1 MTTTDLDKMQQA
13 GTIVHV
19 LQRHAGER
27 PDALAYHFIES
38 PETGAG
44 PQLTYRQL
52 DERARRVAAYLRQH
66 ANENDRVLLFFPP
79 GLEYIAAFLGCLYAG
94 VIAVPLYPPRRG
106 EKLDRIAHVVRDCG
120 ARFAFGDGEAV
131 AKASEWFSGEMGRA
145 LSAAI
150 SLLSI
155 DAAADVPPIPASD
168 YRRTPADVAF
178 LQYTSGSTGE
188 PKGVA
193 VSHGNLIANQI
204 AIAAGFGSRDDDVC
218 LNWLPLY
225 HDMGLIGTTLHPL
238 FYGYPSHIMSPTAF
252 IKDPLSWLENITRF
266 RATVAG
272 GPDFGYRLCA
282 EHAARSPERV
292 AALDLSSWRIA
303 FNGAEPVQAES
314 MRRFA
319 QIYARARF
327 DPRAFYPCYGLAEAT
342 LFVTGG
348 APGGAFHARAADR
361 FALTL
366 GRLEPQGG
374 AASVELV
381 SSGRCAAGHE
391 LRIVNDL
398 REAAQGE
405 IGEIWVRGP
414 SIPSGYWNKDAVNAD
429 VFRARLAAPD
439 PAPSGFLRTGDL
451 GCVVDGE
458 LFVTGR
464 SKDVVIVNGRN
475 YYPQDLEAAAGAS
488 DPALREGC
496 TAAFSIDG
504 EGDARV
510 VVVQEVDRRF
520 AKTIDVDAAARAI
533 RTAISRA
540 CDVAVDEIVFIQPAS
555 IPKTSSGKI
564 RRRETRARYLDGTL
578 LLVGRDVRSASGAG
592 AASDQDLDALWPQ
605 AARSGA
611 VPADE
616 PAARIVLALR
626 RAVAALTGQT
636 PEAIGADLPLA
647 GAGLNSIGVVR
658 LQGLIEKHLGAQVG
672 LDDLF
677 GASSIAELGAQ
688 IARTDTAAPAAPR
701 ATAGAKEREFALS
714 PNQQQLWFL
723 HQFDPDRHDYNLA
736 LLIECRP
743 ALASDA
749 LEASV
754 ARACARH
761 PILRTRYRA
770 EDSRNVQTVEPT
782 PCVDFAEIDPQGLDD
797 AALIERFGDE
807 ALRPFDLERGAALR
821 IRVAQRDGGRTWLLV
836 NLHHIASDFWS
847 MSQLVEEIVS
857 DASGGEP
864 IADPERDYQ
873 DWCRERDAYTGSAA
887 ALADR
892 QYWRSVLG
900 ENRADSALASVFE
913 PSAQRAEGAADGAPR
928 PVNFR
933 IGETLAKRVE
943 AFARRSGRTLN
954 AVYLAA
960 FQLLLHRRGAA
971 EHLAIGT
978 LAAGRTH
985 WAYARTQGYFVNP
998 LALHTAYRDD
1008 TTFAAFLSQS
1018 ADNLT
1023 AAIAHQAYPFA
1034 HLVNEHASKNRAGRH
1049 PFFQALFVMQ
1059 QSSGRRGTEAFA
1071 IKGVA
1076 AEIEIGSITARSLP
1090 LRSAPSQFDL
1100 ALTMAPAARGIEA
1113 MLEYGETLATR
1124 DQVAAFADEYLQLL
1138 DAVLDA
1144 ADAPLHTIE
1153 PKAAPAAIDA
1163 PAAERAADL
1172 PAAAVPLAQCDSL
1185 IEGFEQQVR
1194 SGPQRV
1200 ALTYGESSLTYR
1212 ELDERATQLARAL
1225 APRMRAD
1232 GPTTAALLLH
1242 RGVDVVV
1249 SILAILKAGGTY
1261 VPLDPHS
1268 PAERLGFILEDAQ
1281 PSVLVTSTAFG
1292 DLLGKLPSVEGRTV
1306 LLVDA
1311 LAEPARDGAHAADRA
1326 PQAARALRRDDCAY
1340 VIFTSGTTG
1349 RPKGVQVTHDNVL
1362 CLFTSSEPEYR
1373 FDERDV
1379 WTLFHS
1385 IAFDISVWEMWGALL
1400 YGGRIV
1406 GVPYEISRSPDEFR
1420 ALCARERV
1428 TVLNQT
1434 PSAFKY
1440 FIAADLRRDD
1450 RLSAL
1455 RLVIFG
1461 GETLVFG
1468 SLKDWFRKYGDAQP
1482 LLVNMY
1488 GITEITVHGT
1498 YRPVTLADLDA
1509 PGSMIGLP
1517 LRDLSIV
1524 LLDED
1529 RKPVVDGEVGEIYVG
1544 GRGVALGYLRNETLT
1559 RERFVDLDI
1568 EPGVGVGRYYK
1579 SGDLARKVGDADY
1592 EYLGRKDQQVKINGF
1607 RIELGE
1613 IEAAL
1618 TRFDGIRDAV
1628 TLASKPHKPRNVVA
1642 PASADGGAGA
1652 ITEIRQLIRAASTPQ
1667 PDDEQTRLVSYIV
1680 CDALPDV
1687 QALYRHLSERIP
1699 DYMMPSAVLPIDAI
1713 PLNQN
1718 GKVDAKALMQRA
1730 DGAIPLRAAYVA
1742 PRTDEEKLLCK
1753 LYAEVLEKPRVGA
1766 NDGFFEL
1773 GGDSI
1778 RIIQLR
1784 SRALKAGLQISVQ
1797 DVFRL
1802 QTPAALAAVT
1812 KISAQLAERPRVAA
1826 FAQTSD
1832 AERRQLPEDAVDAYP
1847 LARLQEGLL
1856 FHSQFGDDIAMYC
1869 DIFEFRLRARYDLRA
1884 FEQALA
1890 ALIERH
1896 PIFRTSF
1903 HLGEFERPLQIVHA
1917 HSAPVVDVFD
1927 YRDVDD
1933 ARRKQRYEAW
1943 LDGEKRRPYDVARA
1957 PLLRFSLHRWT
1968 DDEFVFT
1975 MSFHD
1980 ALLDGW
1986 SESSAV
1992 SEILRNYVS
2001 LVGDGALPQLPE
2013 LHTRFSDYVSLE
2025 QETVADPA
2033 VRAFWEAELEDF
2045 RPTRLAYL
2053 QETHADAGRNPMRF
2067 YAVDVPAALSN
2078 DLKALAARLG
2088 VSLKHVLLAAHASVM
2103 SFVSGESDVVL
2114 AVESNGRLE
2123 DGDGERVLGTHLNV
2137 VPWRVQLGGDTWSEL
2152 VKRIHDK
2159 ESALQAYRRYPYQ
2172 EIQHLK
2178 GNEPLFDVSF
2188 NYTHFHVYEELEQLA
2203 GVSVVDAKAYIQTH
2217 FALRV
2222 EFNQDPFTKHL
2233 TLDLEANLDALPL
2246 ERLVAIGGYFR
2257 RALEAIVASPDEHF
2271 AARTLLGDDEAA
2283 VERRAAAGAL
2293 VERPAGAPGL
2303 YVATFERRASE
2314 WPDRIAAVDA
2324 SRSIGYRALLDASR
2338 TAAAQLRA
2346 RGVRPG
2352 DIVALLADRSI
2363 DYLTAILGL
2372 WRVGAAFV
2380 PLPDGPAE
2388 RIDALLERARAA
2400 HLVVARGHASVAE
2413 RLRSGAARI
2422 ALDALAEPADAAAL
2436 RAPAFEACAD
2446 TLAYVIFTSG
2456 STGEPKGVMIDHGG
2470 MINHIEAKIEDLG
2483 IGAAD
2488 IVSQDA
2494 AATFD
2499 ICVWQFC
2506 APLIAGAQVRIYDD
2520 AVAKDPARLLERVV
2534 ADGVSILEVSPSVL
2548 STMLLVHAAQPD
2560 APALALGASALRWV
2574 VSSGETLQPSLVHQL
2589 RAVHPRVGILN
2600 MWGATETSD
2609 DCTHYKVPFDLDARA
2624 PKISIGRPIKNAA
2637 VYVLDPWGRTV
2648 PAGTPGELYV
2658 GGVCVGL
2665 GYLNDPQR
2673 TAAAYSSREAA
2684 FAGSHRLYRSGD
2696 RGWRAANGELF
2707 FIGRRDNQV
2716 KIRGHRIEIGEVEA
2730 ALNREPSVQEAV
2742 VLALPDA
2749 TGQLSLA
2756 AWAVPADLRALEGA
2770 GATSAWASALRKQV
2784 KLGLPAYMIPDVIV
2798 ALDRLPKNVNGKVDR
2813 KALALPDDAQTCAQ
2827 LEVVAPGNDV
2837 EAFVVDLF
2845 RQILKRP
2852 AVSADWSF
2860 FDIGGNS
2867 LLATQVVSR
2876 ARRHFRIDLP
2886 IRALFEHDTAISF
2899 AAAIAAAQAE
2909 ALREDTIAPQG
2920 RPEHI
2925 PLSFNQERLWF
2936 LDKIDASQRAYGSHF
2951 ALRIDG
2957 PLDVDTLA
2965 WVLQRMTDR
2974 HEILRTRF
2982 ATLDNQP
2989 CQVVAPEM
2997 TFPLAVKDL
3006 SGERA
3011 SSAREAL
3018 DSAIESEL
3026 SRPFRLDAL
3035 PLCSATIYRLSDNE
3049 HVLLWRNHHIIGDGW
3064 SAGVILREI
3073 EQLYPA
3079 RRDGRAAELPPLPI
3093 QFADYA
3099 IWQRRFAQSEP
3110 FKRQLDFWRG
3120 YLDGYAG
3127 VLQLPTDFERP
3138 DQPTFDGRRIAV
3150 ALPAG
3155 LVERVH
3161 AFSRASK
3168 STVFVFLQTALGLLL
3183 SRYAK
3188 QGDLV
3193 LGTAVANRSRIE
3205 TEPLIGFLTNTLPV
3219 RQRFDPSA
3227 SFAAHLARV
3236 RDDVLNVFDSQDVTF
3251 AHLVQMALRE
3261 RDPRVNPLV
3270 QVMFVLQNEDLS
3282 MPQVDG
3288 LRIAPVELDRA
3299 ASILDLLFDLREE
3312 GGAIVGHV
3320 EYNVNLFRE
3329 STIRLLWAHLSN
3341 LIGAIVDG
3349 GDVPVSQLS
3358 SLGDEERRLLTQ
3370 AWRSLQH
3377 GRSEIEFWHRDAA
3390 QTPHWDA
3397 YLEAAERDEMLMSA
3411 YMAISEY

>member
-1 MTTTDLDKMQQA
+1 MTTTDLDKSQQA

-19 LQRHAGER
+19 LQRHADER
-27 PDALAYHFIES
+27 PDALAYHFIEV

-44 PQLTYRQL
+44 PQFTYQQL

-66 ANENDRVLLFFPP
+66 ASENERVLLFFPS

-120 ARFAFGDGEAV
+120 ARYAFGDGEAV
-131 AKASEWFSGEMGRA
+131 AKASEWFSGEMGGA
-145 LSAAI
+145 LAAAI

-155 DAAADVPPIPASD
+155 DAAAAVQPMPASA
-168 YRRTPADVAF
+168 YRRAAADIAF

-204 AIAAGFGSRDDDVC
+204 AIAAGFGSCDGDVC

-238 FYGYPSHIMSPTAF
+238 YHGYPSHIMSPAAF
-252 IKDPLSWLENITRF
+252 IKDPLSWLENVTRF

-282 EHAARSPERV
+282 EHAARSPER
-292 AALDLSSWRIA
+292 AGALDLSSWRIA

-319 QIYARARF
+319 QTFSRVRF
-327 DPRAFYPCYGLAEAT
+327 DSRAFYPCYGLAEAT

-348 APGGAFHARAADR
+348 APGGAFHALAFDR
-361 FALTL
+361 PALTL
-366 GRLEPQGG
+366 GRLEPAGD
-374 AASVELV
+374 AATAELV

-391 LRIVNDL
+391 LRIVNDF
-398 REAAQGE
+398 REAAEGE
-405 IGEIWVRGP
+405 IGEIWVSGP
-414 SIPSGYWNKDAVNAD
+414 SIPSGYWNKDATNAD
-429 VFRARLAAPD
+429 VFRARLAGPG
-439 PAPSGFLRTGDL
+439 PASSGFLRTGDL
-451 GCVVDGE
+451 GCVIDGE

-464 SKDVVIVNGRN
+464 SKDLVIVNGRN
-475 YYPQDLEAAAGAS
+475 YYPQDLEMAAGAS

-504 EGDARV
+504 DGDARV

-520 AKTIDVDAAARAI
+520 VKTIDVDAAARAI
-533 RTAISRA
+533 RTAIARA
-540 CDVAVDEIVFIQPAS
+540 CDVAVDEIVLIQPAS

-578 LLVGRDVRSASGAG
+578 LQVGRDVRSASGAP
-592 AASDQDLDALWPQ
+592 AASGQDLDALWPRI
-605 AARSGA
+605 AGSDAPS
-611 VPADE
+611 VDE
-616 PAARIVLALR
+616 RVTDVVLALR
-626 RAVAALTGQT
+626 RAVALLTRQAT
-636 PEAIGADLPLA
+636 DAIGADLPLA

-658 LQGLIEKHLGAQVG
+658 LQGLIEKHLGAHVG

-677 GASSIAELGAQ
+677 GAASIAELGAQ
-688 IARTDTAAPAAPR
+688 IVRAGAAAPAAPR
-701 ATAGAKEREFALS
+701 AAAGAKEREFALS

-749 LEASV
+749 LQASV

-770 EDSRNVQTVEPT
+770 EDSRNVQTVEPAL
-782 PCVDFAEIDPQGLDD
+782 PVDFVEIDPQGLDD

-807 ALRPFDLERGAALR
+807 ALRPFDLERGSALR
-821 IRVAQRDGGRTWLLV
+821 IRVAQRDGERTWLLV

-857 DASGGEP
+857 EAAGGEP
-864 IADPERDYQ
+864 TADPERDYQ
-873 DWCRERDAYTGSAA
+873 DWCRERDAYARSAA
-887 ALADR
+887 ALEDR
-892 QYWRSVLG
+892 RYWRSVLG
-900 ENRADSALASVFE
+900 ENRADSALGSVFE
-913 PSAQRAEGAADGAPR
+913 PSAEQARGAADVAPS
-928 PVNFR
+928 PVNFQ

-960 FQLLLHRRGAA
+960 FQLLLHRRSGA

-1008 TTFAAFLSQS
+1008 ATFAAFLSQS

-1034 HLVNEHASKNRAGRH
+1034 LLVNEHASKSRADRH

-1059 QSSGRRGTEAFA
+1059 QSNGRHGAEALA
-1071 IKGVA
+1071 IKGVSS
-1076 AEIEIGSITARSLP
+1076 EIEIGPVTARSLP
-1090 LRSAPSQFDL
+1090 LRSAPSQFEL
-1100 ALTMAPAARGIEA
+1100 ALTMAPAERGIEA
-1113 MLEYGETLATR
+1113 MLEYGAALATR
-1124 DQVAAFADEYLQLL
+1124 DRIVAFANEYLQLL
-1138 DAVLDA
+1138 DALLDA
-1144 ADAPLHTIE
+1144 SDAPLRTFE
-1153 PKAAPAAIDA
+1153 LGAAPAAIDA
-1163 PAAERAADL
+1163 PSVARTVDRAAA
-1172 PAAAVPLAQCDSL
+1172 PVPLAQCHSL

-1194 SGPQRV
+1194 SGPERV

-1212 ELDERATQLARAL
+1212 ELDERAARLARSL
-1225 APRMRAD
+1225 APRMRRD
-1232 GPTTAALLLH
+1232 GPTTVAVLLH

-1292 DLLGKLPSVEGRTV
+1292 DLLDKLPSVEDRAV

-1311 LAEPARDGAHAADRA
+1311 PADPTHDAADRA
-1326 PQAARALRRDDCAY
+1326 PTAARALRRDDCAY

-1362 CLFTSSEPEYR
+1362 RLFTSSEPEYR

-1406 GVPYEISRSPDEFR
+1406 GVPYEISRSPDEFH
-1420 ALCARERV
+1420 ALCAREHV

-1440 FIAADLRRDD
+1440 FIAADLRRSD

-1482 LLVNMY
+1482 RLVNMY

-1498 YRPVTLADLDA
+1498 YRPVTCADLDA

-1529 RKPVVDGEVGEIYVG
+1529 RRPVADGEVGEIYVG
-1544 GRGVALGYLRNETLT
+1544 GRGVALGYLRNEALT
-1559 RERFVDLDI
+1559 RERFIDLDI
-1568 EPGVGVGRYYK
+1568 EPGAGAGRYYK
-1579 SGDLARKVGDADY
+1579 SGDLARKVGEADY

-1628 TLASKPHKPRNVVA
+1628 TLASRPHKPRNVIA
-1642 PASADGGAGA
+1642 PAPAGEGAGA
-1652 ITEIRQLIRAASTPQ
+1652 ITEIRQLIRAVSTPQ
-1667 PDDEQTRLVSYIV
+1667 PDDEQTKLVSYIV

-1718 GKVDAKALMQRA
+1718 GKVDAKALTQRA

-1753 LYAEVLEKPRVGA
+1753 LYAEVLEKPRVGV

-1784 SRALKAGLQISVQ
+1784 SRALKSGLQISVQ

-1812 KISAQLAERPRVAA
+1812 KISAQLPERPRVAA
-1826 FAQTSD
+1826 FAQLSD
-1832 AERRQLPEDAVDAYP
+1832 DERRQLPADAVDAYP

-1869 DIFEFRLRARYDLRA
+1869 DIFEFRLRARYDLHA
-1884 FEQALA
+1884 FEQAVA

-1917 HSAPVVDVFD
+1917 HAASVVDVFD
-1927 YRDVDD
+1927 YRDIDD
-1933 ARRKQRYEAW
+1933 ARKKPRYEAW

-2001 LVGDGALPQLPE
+2001 LVGEGALPQQPE
-2013 LHTRFSDYVSLE
+2013 LHTRFSDYVLLE
-2025 QETVADPA
+2025 QETIADPA
-2033 VRAFWEAELEDF
+2033 VRAFWESELEDF
-2045 RPTRLAYL
+2045 RPTRLPCL
-2053 QETHADAGRNPMRF
+2053 QEARADAERNPMRF
-2067 YAVDVPAALSN
+2067 HAVDLPAALSN
-2078 DLKALAARLG
+2078 GLKALAARLG
-2088 VSLKHVLLAAHASVM
+2088 VSVKHVLLAAHASVM

-2137 VPWRVQLGGDTWSEL
+2137 VPWRVQLGDETWSDL
-2152 VKRIHDK
+2152 VKRIRDK

-2246 ERLVAIGGYFR
+2246 ERLIAIGGYFR
-2257 RALEAIVASPDEHF
+2257 RALEAIVAVPDEHF
-2271 AARTLLGDDEAA
+2271 AARALLGDDEAA
-2283 VERRAAAGAL
+2283 AERRAAAGVAT
-2293 VERPAGAPGL
+2293 ERRSGAEGL
-2303 YVATFERRASE
+2303 YVAAFERRASE
-2314 WPDRIAAVDA
+2314 WPDRVAAVDA
-2324 SRSIGYRALLDASR
+2324 SRSISYRALSDASR

-2346 RGVRPG
+2346 RGVHPG

-2363 DYLTAILGL
+2363 DYLTAMLAV

-2400 HLVVARGHASVAE
+2400 HLVVAREHAGVAE
-2413 RLRSGAARI
+2413 RLRGGVARI
-2422 ALDALAEPADAAAL
+2422 ALDALAEPADADSM
-2436 RAPAFEACAD
+2436 RACAFETPAD
-2446 TLAYVIFTSG
+2446 ALAYVIFTSG

-2470 MINHIEAKIEDLG
+2470 MINHMEAKIEDLD
-2483 IGAAD
+2483 IGAGD
-2488 IVSQDA
+2488 VVSQDA

-2499 ICVWQFC
+2499 ICLWQFC
-2506 APLIAGAQVRIYDD
+2506 APLIAGAQVRIYED
-2520 AVAKDPARLLERVV
+2520 AVAKDPARLLERIVS
-2534 ADGVSILEVSPSVL
+2534 DGVSILEVSPSVL
-2548 STMLLVHAAQPD
+2548 STMLLVRAAQSD
-2560 APALALGASALRWV
+2560 EPATALGTSALRWV

-2589 RAVHPRVGILN
+2589 RAVHPRVGVLN

-2609 DCTHYKVPFDLDARA
+2609 DCTHYKVPFDFDEHA
-2624 PKISIGRPIKNAA
+2624 PKISIGRPIKNTA
-2637 VYVLDPWGRTV
+2637 VYVLDPWRRAV

-2665 GYLNDPQR
+2665 GYLNDPER
-2673 TAAAYSSREAA
+2673 TAAAYSSQEIA
-2684 FAGSHRLYRSGD
+2684 FAGSRRLYHSGD
-2696 RGWRAANGELF
+2696 RGFRAANGELF

-2756 AWAVPADLRALEGA
+2756 AWAVPADSGVLAGGGAKRA
-2770 GATSAWASALRKQV
+2770 WVSALRKQA
-2784 KLGLPAYMIPDVIV
+2784 KLRLPAYMIPDVIV
-2798 ALDRLPKNVNGKVDR
+2798 PLDRLPKNVNGKVDR
-2813 KALALPDDAQTCAQ
+2813 KALELPDDAETFEQ
-2827 LEVVAPGNDV
+2827 LEIVAPGNDA

-2852 AVSADWSF
+2852 AISADWRF

-2876 ARRHFRIDLP
+2876 VRRHFRIDLP

-2899 AAAIAAAQAE
+2899 GAAIATAQAA
-2909 ALREDTIAPQG
+2909 ALREDSVSPQV
-2920 RPEHI
+2920 RPAHI

-2957 PLDVDTLA
+2957 PLDIETLA
-2965 WVLQRMTDR
+2965 WVFQRVTDR
-2974 HEILRTRF
+2974 HDILRTCF
-2982 ATLDNQP
+2982 ATFDNQP
-2989 CQVVAPEM
+2989 CQVVAAEM
-2997 TFPLAVKDL
+2997 AFPLAVKDL
-3006 SGERA
+3006 SR
-3011 SSAREAL
+3011 
-3018 DSAIESEL
+3018 DSAAARRDSLDKAIEAEL

-3035 PLCSATIYRLSDNE
+3035 PLCSATVYRLSENE

-3079 RRDGRAAELPPLPI
+3079 RRDGRAAELTPLPI

-3110 FKRQLDFWRG
+3110 FKRQLDFWRD

-3127 VLQLPTDFERP
+3127 ALQLPTDFERP

-3150 ALPAG
+3150 ELPAG

-3161 AFSRASK
+3161 AFCKASK
-3168 STVFVFLQTALGLLL
+3168 STMFVFLQSALGLLL

-3188 QGDLV
+3188 QSDLV

-3219 RQRFDPSA
+3219 RLRFDASD

-3236 RDDVLNVFDSQDVTF
+3236 RDDVLNVFDNQDVTF
-3251 AHLVQMALRE
+3251 AHLVQMTVKE

-3282 MPQVDG
+3282 MPDIGG
-3288 LRIAPVELDRA
+3288 LRVAPIEIDRA
-3299 ASILDLLFDLREE
+3299 ASILDVLFDLREE
-3312 GGAIVGHV
+3312 GDAVVGHV

-3341 LIGAIVDG
+3341 LIRAIVGG

-3358 SLGDEERRLLTQ
+3358 SLGDEELQVLTQ
-3370 AWRSLQH
+3370 AWRGLQH
-3377 GRSEIEFWHRDAA
+3377 GRSEIQFWHREAA

-3397 YLEAAERDEMLMSA
+3397 YLEAAERGEMLMSA